1 VARVFGE
8 ETQEEYLAQLSTQLA
23 KFEKTVALLA
33 RSASGQVI
41 FAQHPGAGKDLS
53 ALLKQMLQRFPGKGG
68 GTPDFVR
75 ARLKENGQAEEAI
88 SFAKGLISGA

>member
-1 VARVFGE
+1 
-8 ETQEEYLAQLSTQLA
+8 
-23 KFEKTVALLA
+23 
-33 RSASGQVI
+33 
-41 FAQHPGAGKDLS
+41 
-53 ALLKQMLQRFPGKGG
+53 MLQRFPGKGG